1 MKNNFQHTEILER
14 ISDAFVALDKNWCYT
29 YMNKKAGEIFNR
41 NPQDMIGKHIWT
53 EFPEGIGQPFYKEY
67 YRAMADQKYIYL
79 EEYYP
84 PSNKWFENHIYPSP
98 EGLSIYFR
106 DITEKK
112 KEEEIIK
119 KSITE
124 LSNYKLALNESSLVS
139 ITDHKGIINYV
150 SDSFCKITQY
160 NSDELL
166 SKNHSIISSGFHSK
180 DFFKEMWSTISK
192 GKIWKGEIK
201 DKTKDGNFIWL
212 DTTIVP
218 FMNETGQ
225 PFQFVAIRK
234 DITDRKITENELI
247 ETIFSLSETQRISKI
262 GNWTYFMNGELK
274 WSENLYQLYG
284 LPTKITSTTPEFFFE
299 LVYPDDREKMQ
310 KWMMALLAGETPGE
324 YEFRSILPDGSL
336 HYFGGS
342 GEFKYDKENNPIY
355 LRGTVQDITERKK
368 SEEKIIESE
377 LNYRSLFEQAS
388 DAIFITGTDFNY
400 IDINTSGHYIDIN
413 TCGCKLTGYSK
424 DEFIKLTPNDLVFK
438 EDMKANPFKTD
449 QLKSGKT
456 FSYERR
462 LKRKDGTAVVVEAN
476 TKFLLDGRVV
486 IFVRDITERKKAE
499 QEILQKNTELK
510 ELTEHLQKI
519 REEER
524 KEIALE
530 VHDELGQQLAAI
542 KIDAKWLNKR
552 VVNDVN
558 IKNKTEEM
566 LLLIDE
572 TIKTTRK
579 ISSELRPEILD
590 ELGLMAAIEW
600 KAEKFCNRTGIKCK
614 LQIDCDEL
622 VLPSDVSINI
632 FRIIQ
637 ESLINIAKHSES
649 TKVNI
654 HLKVE
659 NKNLIILISDNG
671 KGFDSEKIKQ
681 KKSFGLIGMKERAEM
696 IGGTIQIVSEQGK
709 GTLVELI
716 VPIG

>member
-14 ISDAFVALDKNWCYT
+14 INYAFVALDKNWCLTYT
-29 YMNKKAGEIFNR
+29 NKTATVLLNR
-41 NPQDMIGKHIWT
+41 NSDELIGKNIW
-53 EFPEGIGQPFYKEY
+53 ELFPERIALPLHKAFLEAIETQ
-67 YRAMADQKYIYL
+67 QYIFL

-112 KEEEIIK
+112 KEEDIIK

-160 NSDELL
+160 NADELL
-166 SKNHSIISSGFHSK
+166 SKNHRIINSGFHSK
-180 DFFKEMWSTISK
+180 DFFKELWSTISK

-218 FMNETGQ
+218 FINETGQ

-234 DITDRKITENELI
+234 DITDKKIIKNELI
-247 ETIFSLSETQRISKI
+247 ETIFSLSEAQQISKI

-274 WSENLYQLYG
+274 WSDNLYQLYG

-310 KWMMALLAGETPGE
+310 KWMMALRAGETPGE

-388 DAIFITGTDFNY
+388 DTIFITGIDFHY
-400 IDINTSGHYIDIN
+400 IDINTS
-413 TCGCKLTGYSK
+413 GCKLTGYSK

-462 LKRKDGTAVVVEAN
+462 LKRKDGTAVAVEAN

-486 IFVRDITERKKAE
+486 TFVRDITDRKKAE
-499 QEILQKNTELK
+499 EEILQKNNELK
-510 ELTEHLQKI
+510 ALAAYLQNI

-524 KEIALE
+524 KEIAREL
-530 VHDELGQQLAAI
+530 HDELGQQLAAI

-552 VVNDVN
+552 IVDDDS
-558 IKNKTEEM
+558 IKNRTDEM
-566 LLLIDE
+566 LLQIDE
-572 TIKTTRK
+572 TIKTIREIT
-579 ISSELRPEILD
+579 SELRPEILD
-590 ELGLMAAIEW
+590 ELGLNTALEW
-600 KAEKFCNRTGIKCK
+600 KVNKFFNHTNIRCN
-614 LQIDCDEL
+614 LHNEL
-622 VLPSDVSINI
+622 GELTLTPKTAINVY
-632 FRIIQ
+632 RIIQ
-637 ESLINIAKHSES
+637 ESLINIAKHSEA
-649 TKVNI
+649 TEVNI

-716 VPIG
+716 VTIS